1 MEIITDSEYVRH
13 ATIALISDR
22 EKTEYSSNKL
32 LRSKVWC
39 KKCGIEYL
47 RDVSPRCPLCE
58 IKEML
63 LASQINVYSAGIS
76 RGNENGKSTE
86 AENHEEKRK
95 DIDTDSAA
103 KEKKALVYK
112 KVKLNNCKKGDFIK
126 FGKYRGKDIEW
137 QVIQINGNKMLVVSK
152 YCLEG
157 RSYHTDAGSVSWET
171 STIRR
176 YLNTNFINNCFSADE
191 LDEICVTNVEN
202 NDVASRDIT
211 GGKDTKDRIFLLSVD
226 EARKLFN
233 SKEARKCAATE
244 YAKKNTAGWWWLRS
258 SGKYDNEAAY
268 VSSDGT
274 IMSNGYSM
282 RSERGAVRPA
292 MWLEGNTIV
301 SAIVE
306 SERPIRLK
314 WQTQNV
320 REYKRG
326 DIVRLG
332 VYAGQPVEWLV
343 LKAANG
349 RALLLSKYVLDVVPY
364 NSKYTKSTWES
375 CSLRSYLNGEFY
387 QNTFTDSEK
396 KVIESV
402 CLDNKTNDRI
412 FCLSINEADSY
423 FRNDTERCAVP
434 TSYAVSKIRDFF
446 MEVFIN
452 KNTKA
457 ASWWLRTTFLA
468 YNNKYA
474 FCVSGAGESSTI
486 NTVNDDFVG
495 IRPALWIKL

>member
-1 MEIITDSEYVRH
+1 MEIITDSEYVRY

-63 LASQINVYSAGIS
+63 LASQRNVYSAGIS
-76 RGNENGKSTE
+76 GVNENGKSTE

-103 KEKKALVYK
+103 KEEKALVYK
-112 KVKLNNCKKGDFIK
+112 KVKLSNCKKGDFIK

-137 QVIQINGNKMLVVSK
+137 QVIQINGNKVLVVSK
-152 YCLEG
+152 CCLEG
-157 RSYHTDAGSVSWET
+157 RAYHTDAGSISWET

-176 YLNTNFINNCFSADE
+176 YLNTNFINNCFSAYE

-202 NDVASRDIT
+202 KDAVSRDIT

-226 EARKLFN
+226 EAGKLFD
-233 SKEARKCAATE
+233 SKESRKCAATE
-244 YAKKNTAGWWWLRS
+244 CAKKNTAGWWWLRS

-274 IMSNGYSM
+274 IMSNGYNM

-301 SAIVE
+301 SATAE
-306 SERPIRLK
+306 SERSIR
-314 WQTQNV
+314 QTQNE

-343 LKAANG
+343 LKATNG
-349 RALLLSKYVLDVVPY
+349 RALLLSKYVLDVVQY
-364 NSKYTKSTWES
+364 NSKYIKSTWES

-402 CLDNKTNDRI
+402 CLDNGTDDKI
-412 FCLSINEADSY
+412 FCLSFTEVYIY
-423 FRNDTERCAVP
+423 LRNDAELCAVP
-434 TSYAVSKIRDFF
+434 TSYAVSKIGELFI
-446 MEVFIN
+446 EKFIN

-457 ASWWLRTTFLA
+457 ASWWLRSTPF
-468 YNNKYA
+468 YENYKYA
-474 FCVSGAGESSTI
+474 FCVPGTGETPVKI
-486 NTVNDDFVG
+486 AVNDDFVG